1 MLLLP
6 KTNLVFDN
14 LEIFSLIVLIVF
26 AVSALAQLFY
36 YWGIFARLAFYKK
49 EVGEQHFRPS
59 VSVVIAA
66 RNEYHNLSKNLESIL
81 TQDYPD
87 FEVVVVNHAST
98 DETKYYLEELKG
110 KFPHLKTV
118 QIDRDLNFFSGKKF
132 PLSIGIKSAKHDVL
146 LLTDADCSPGSPKW
160 IENMAANYTETST
173 EVVLGYGP
181 FKKTGGFV
189 NLLIRYDSFLVAMQ
203 YLSFALAGIP
213 YMGVGRNLSYR
224 KSLFL
229 KNKGFISHYK
239 IPSGDDDLFVNAVA
253 TKKNCRIEISPETF
267 VQSQAKITFKEWAQQ
282 KRRHLSTGTAYKA
295 KFKFLLG
302 LFGISQ
308 LLFFISFIILLIQF
322 TLPEIVIPVFFLR
335 FFTQFVVNKKI
346 SDKLQE
352 GRLYLFS
359 PLLEVLYLI
368 IMPVFG
374 LLSLTGK
381 KVSWK

>member
-1 MLLLP
+1 M
-6 KTNLVFDN
+6 FDN
-14 LEIFSLIVLIVF
+14 LEIFSLIALVVF
-26 AVSALAQLFY
+26 AVSALVQLIY
-36 YWGIFARLAFYKK
+36 YWGIFARLAFFKNK
-49 EVGEQHFRPS
+49 VGEQHLKPP

-66 RNEYHNLSKNLESIL
+66 RNEYHNLSKNLENIL

-98 DETKYYLEELKG
+98 DETKYYLEEMKG

-132 PLSIGIKSAKHDVL
+132 PLSIGIKSAKNDIL
-146 LLTDADCSPGSPKW
+146 LLTDADCSPASNKW
-160 IENMAANYTETST
+160 IANMAANYSHAST

-181 FKKTGGFV
+181 YKKTKGFV

-203 YLSFALAGIP
+203 YLSFALTGLP

-239 IPSGDDDLFVNAVA
+239 IPSGDDDLFINAVA
-253 TKKNCRIEISPETF
+253 TRKNCRIEISPETF
-267 VQSQAKITFKEWAQQ
+267 VQSQAKITFKEWSQQ
-282 KRRHLSTGTAYKA
+282 KRRHLSTGTAYKT
-295 KFKFLLG
+295 KFKFLIG
-302 LFGISQ
+302 LFSVSQ
-308 LLFFISFIILLIQF
+308 LLFFISFVILLLQF

-335 FFTQFVVNKKI
+335 FFTQFIVNKKT
-346 SDKLQE
+346 SDKFQE

-359 PLLEVLYLI
+359 PLLEILYLI

-374 LLSLTGK
+374 LFSLMGK